1 MQSLHRS
8 FSFLLLMSL
17 GFMASNAQAQE
28 SKIRSILINAQE
40 TQTEVVVVLNN
51 GDNYVGLVTDIDTDL
66 VSIENEDGV
75 FSLRISRIR
84 EVRLVDSKDRTSRWY
99 PNPSDS
105 RLFLTQSGKMIPK
118 GEALYQNTYIF
129 VSNFSYGI
137 SKNFSAN
144 AGFSMI
150 PGIGIDNQLF
160 LVGAKLGISLNESL
174 LLSANTNFYG
184 VDGGSLGTI
193 FSSLTYSKN
202 ALDVTGGLGIGFAEG
217 GTSEPIF
224 IFGAQYRTGKR
235 FALLTENLVIPTGV
249 GEIEPLVSFGGR
261 FIGPRITADL
271 GFFSDKSLETLVP
284 IVSFAVKL

>member
-1 MQSLHRS
+1 MQSLQRS

-51 GDNYVGLVTDIDTDL
+51 GDNYLGLVTDIDTDL

-118 GEALYQNTYIF
+118 GSGLYQNTYIF
-129 VSNFSYGI
+129 FSNFSYGV

-144 AGFSMI
+144 AGLSMF
-150 PGIGIDNQLF
+150 PGAGLSNQLF
-160 LVGAKLGISLNESL
+160 VVGGKFGISLNESL
-174 LLSANTNFYG
+174 LLSANTNIYG
-184 VDGGSLGTI
+184 VDAASLGTV
-193 FSSLTYSKN
+193 FGSLTYSKN
-202 ALDVTGGLGIGFAEG
+202 ALDITGGLGIGFAEG
-217 GTSEPIF
+217 TSSEPLF

-235 FALLTENLVIPTGV
+235 FALLTENLILPIGL
-249 GEIEPLVSFGGR
+249 GEVEPLFSIGGR

-271 GFFSDKSLETLVP
+271 GFFTASDIGVAIP